1 MTTTRHMV
9 RQGAFQVLFALQS
22 NLDAD
27 PDTVCQQIAVDEF
40 DLEIVPEYMRTLV
53 QGVLI
58 HQSEIDALLAEH
70 LSSKWSLDRL
80 SKTDLLIL
88 RLATYEI
95 KFESETPDK
104 VALNEALELA
114 KAFSD
119 DKSRRFINGVLS
131 NLL

>member
-1 MTTTRHMV
+1 MAITRHKV

-27 PDTVCQQIAVDEF
+27 PDTVCQQISEE
-40 DLEIVPEYMRTLV
+40 EIGEQNVPEYMHTLV
-53 QGVLI
+53 QGVLE
-58 HQSEIDALLAEH
+58 HQSEIDGMLAKH
-70 LSSKWSLDRL
+70 LDSKWSLDRL

-88 RLATYEI
+88 RIAVFEI

>member
-1 MTTTRHMV
+1 MATTRHQV

-27 PDTVCQQIAVDEF
+27 PDLVCQQISEEEF
-40 DLEIVPEYMRTLV
+40 GLESVPEYMQTLV
-53 QGVLI
+53 HGVLE
-58 HQSEIDALLAEH
+58 HQAEIDSFLETH
-70 LSSKWSLDRL
+70 LNSKWSLGRL

-88 RLATYEI
+88 RIAVFEI

>member
-1 MTTTRHMV
+1 MATTRHQV

-27 PDTVCQQIAVDEF
+27 PNLVCQQISEEGF
-40 DLEIVPEYMRTLV
+40 GLESVPKYMQTLV
-53 QGVLI
+53 HGVLE
-58 HQSEIDALLAEH
+58 HQAEIDNFLETH
-70 LSSKWSLDRL
+70 LNSKWSLDRL

-88 RLATYEI
+88 RIAVFEI

>member
-1 MTTTRHMV
+1 MATTRHQV
-9 RQGAFQVLFALQS
+9 RQGAFQVLFAIQS

-27 PDTVCQQIAVDEF
+27 PDLVCQQISEEEF
-40 DLEIVPEYMRTLV
+40 GLESVPEYMQTLV
-53 QGVLI
+53 HGVLE
-58 HQSEIDALLAEH
+58 HQAEIDSFLETH
-70 LSSKWSLDRL
+70 LNSKWSLDRL

-88 RLATYEI
+88 RIAVFEI

>member
-1 MTTTRHMV
+1 MATTRHMV

-27 PDTVCQQIAVDEF
+27 PDTVCRQIAVDEF

-53 QGVLI
+53 QGVLK
-58 HQSEIDALLAEH
+58 HQPEIDALLAEH

-80 SKTDLLIL
+80 NKTDLLIL

>member
-80 SKTDLLIL
+80 NKTDFLIL